1 MQLPKTM
8 KCYPLVL
15 KSTHQ
20 NAISSVQV
28 YLCVFNPWKINS
40 PPQLLYRFC
49 YCRSFYTIQCWTD
62 FSDSLNQVIHCF
74 MLVLIR
80 NARKNRLRW
89 SLLQNTMLLY
99 YYYFF
104 KKELPRRFYYG
115 MHISITFTCSLT
127 TWLNKKPPYWK
138 LPYSSV
144 SNAVQTGLVQS
155 AAWCP
160 KKY

>member
-1 MQLPKTM
+1 MQERTDWDGHYCKT
-8 KCYPLVL
+8 
-15 KSTHQ
+15 
-20 NAISSVQV
+20 
-28 YLCVFNPWKINS
+28 
-40 PPQLLYRFC
+40 
-49 YCRSFYTIQCWTD
+49 QC
-62 FSDSLNQVIHCF
+62 CF
-74 MLVLIR
+74 IIIIII
-80 NARKNRLRW
+80 
-89 SLLQNTMLLY
+89 
-99 YYYFF
+99 F